1 MSLIDEALQAV
12 GIEGAT
18 GAIRNFAIVLI
29 VIIGAILS
37 GIFTAQGIKSLWWRD
52 LKKSKAQPESQIFS
66 IAWLVIYLLLIATVF
81 VAVSN
86 AKNQKEINL
95 IMIALITNMFLQVL
109 WCAVFFG
116 KKNVGTGLII
126 LILTFV
132 AGIWLLYLVAVYLP
146 FSDMFLQILH
156 LFFHDVICKQSLITS
171 QARLQRNRRR
181 DSPFYL

>member
-1 MSLIDEALQAV
+1 MNPGNRISYL
-12 GIEGAT
+12 
-18 GAIRNFAIVLI
+18 FAIVLI

-132 AGIWLLYLVAVYLP
+132 AGIWLLYLVW
-146 FSDMFLQILH
+146 
-156 LFFHDVICKQSLITS
+156 KQSPIAGAFLAI
-171 QARLQRNRRR
+171 
-181 DSPFYL
+181 YLGWLGLATYINYDTYYLNAKAIDF